1 MVRDLATRRSFLGG
15 AAGLT
20 AIAGT
25 GYVLGFGGGDD
36 AGSISFEESFDESPD
51 EWTKEAEILDSSTPP
66 SDTHWQMAVSDEE
79 SYSGT
84 NSMKYNFDATQGHG
98 GIWATREVSV
108 EPGTAYDAEITASLF
123 NKRKSWNKLSTYR
136 AYFGPDKPQ
145 SLDDFLGPYES
156 FPVHGP
162 EAGDTKI
169 PTKQEGWSEYPL
181 YWQTPELETDT
192 LYLTFAI
199 QSEWETEI
207 THYLDD
213 ISVTM
218 TPR

>member
-20 AIAGT
+20 AIAGA
-25 GYVLGFGGGDD
+25 GYALGVGDGDD
-36 AGSISFEESFDESPD
+36 AASISFEESFDDSAG
-51 EWTKEAEILDSSTPP
+51 EWTTSAEILDDSVSP
-66 SDTHWQMAVSDEE
+66 SDSHWQMDVSDEE
-79 SYSGT
+79 SHSGT
-84 NSMKYNFDATQGHG
+84 NSMKYMFDATQGHG
-98 GIWATREVSV
+98 GIWATRDVSV
-108 EPGTAYDAEITASLF
+108 EPGTAYDAELTACLF
-123 NKRKSWNKLSTYR
+123 NERKSWNKLSTYR
-136 AYFGPDKPQ
+136 VYFGPDEPQ

-156 FPVHGP
+156 FPVYGE

-169 PTKQEGWSEYPL
+169 PTKEEGWSEYPL

-192 LYLTFAI
+192 LYLTFGI
-199 QSEWETEI
+199 QSEWETTIE
-207 THYLDD
+207 HYLDD